1 MADVPAAIP
10 VAIPVVEPIVAMSVL
25 ALLHTPPVVADD
37 NVVVLPAHT
46 LVVPVIA
53 AGNGW
58 TV

>member
-10 VAIPVVEPIVAMSVL
+10 VAIPDVEPMVAISVL
-25 ALLHTPPVVADD
+25 PLLHTPPVVADD
-37 NVVVLPAHT
+37 NVVVRPAHT